1 MNKKIFNFP
10 KFRRSFVY
18 AWRGFVTLIMTE
30 QNARVHL
37 VAAILVAIAA
47 IYCHLGRLE
56 LAIIFFAVT
65 LVFTIEIMNTAIEKF
80 LDIVHPSNHYQ
91 IRYIKDAMA
100 GAVLISAFI
109 ALIVGILIFYPYLKN
124 IFIS

>member
-1 MNKKIFNFP
+1 MNKEPFNYK

-18 AWRGFVTLIMTE
+18 AWRGFKTLIATE

-37 VAAILVAIAA
+37 ISAILVACFS
-47 IYCHLGRLE
+47 IYFKINRLE

-80 LDIVHPSNHYQ
+80 LDVIHPSNHYQ

-109 ALIVGILIFYPYLKN
+109 ALVVGILIFYPYIKN
-124 IFIS
+124 IFN